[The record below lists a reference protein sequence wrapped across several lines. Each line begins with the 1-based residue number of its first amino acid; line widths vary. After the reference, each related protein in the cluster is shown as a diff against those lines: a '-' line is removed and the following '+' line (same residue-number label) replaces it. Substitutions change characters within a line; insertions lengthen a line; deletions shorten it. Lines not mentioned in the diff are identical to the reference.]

1 MESHK
6 LLDSSIKKI
15 DIDLWGLER
24 DLEGLRENMSKY
36 KQMKKELRLE
46 NDMTMMDLNKVVKSK
61 EEALVRHDIMK
72 LEIKKIAD

>member
-1 MESHK
+1 
-6 LLDSSIKKI
+6 
-15 DIDLWGLER
+15 
-24 DLEGLRENMSKY
+24 MSKY